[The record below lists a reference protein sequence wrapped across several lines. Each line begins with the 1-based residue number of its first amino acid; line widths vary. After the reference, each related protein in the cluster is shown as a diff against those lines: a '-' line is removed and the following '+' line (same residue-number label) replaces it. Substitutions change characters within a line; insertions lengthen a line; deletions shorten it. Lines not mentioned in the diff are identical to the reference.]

1 MNNTIEVLLERMA
14 RIRQILDNAK
24 MNPNF
29 EQIDAIYNL
38 TEFEHE
44 NN

>member
-14 RIRQILDNAK
+14 RIRQILENAK

-29 EQIDAIYNL
+29 KEVDAIYNL
-38 TEFEHE
+38 AKTEEQI
-44 NN
+44 